1 VKFAIET
8 LPIVLNKHKLSSQ
21 SLWMIV
27 LKIVGTILSFY
38 LVPLSINIIGKDNYG
53 YWIVIS
59 SFFAWFGFLDFGI
72 GNGLKNRIAEKDQ
85 TLHQEQI
92 KHYVSTSYTITVIIS
107 IAVILVGVIMSF
119 FVDWWDLLFGNQNNS
134 INNFQGVF
142 LLSFIFTI
150 FILPL
155 KLILSIQH
163 GLQNNLKSSFVNFYQ
178 ILIVF
183 VFFNIIDHL
192 GSISFGLYVLLS
204 AIIPLLVLTG
214 VNLFEFSSKLNFI
227 RPKLTYFRFDYLKS
241 LFNLSFKF
249 LILQLSVLVLTTT
262 DSILIARF
270 FGPAEVFEFGVASK
284 LYGFIF
290 TLQLLF
296 LTPYWTA
303 FTKSY
308 IKKDIGWIKK
318 IIKRL
323 NMLSVL
329 LILIL
334 IFIFGFSKNIFG
346 FWLGTGISIP
356 EHTQIIVLIYNVI
369 LIGYAPYNFF
379 INGVG
384 KIKMHTW
391 GFLISALINIPL
403 SLFLGVTLSM
413 GTFGVVLGTVLCLL
427 PHLFIFPYQY
437 FYIINQR
444 GNGVLNQ

>member
-241 LFNLSFKF
+241 LFPSQGN
-249 LILQLSVLVLTTT
+249 
-262 DSILIARF
+262 
-270 FGPAEVFEFGVASK
+270 FE
-284 LYGFIF
+284 
-290 TLQLLF
+290 
-296 LTPYWTA
+296 
-303 FTKSY
+303 
-308 IKKDIGWIKK
+308 
-318 IIKRL
+318 
-323 NMLSVL
+323 
-329 LILIL
+329 
-334 IFIFGFSKNIFG
+334 
-346 FWLGTGISIP
+346 
-356 EHTQIIVLIYNVI
+356 
-369 LIGYAPYNFF
+369 
-379 INGVG
+379 
-384 KIKMHTW
+384 
-391 GFLISALINIPL
+391 
-403 SLFLGVTLSM
+403 
-413 GTFGVVLGTVLCLL
+413 
-427 PHLFIFPYQY
+427 
-437 FYIINQR
+437 
-444 GNGVLNQ
+444 